1 MDLKIKKLANGTLD
15 KLFIPYVKQ
24 DTSVVIE
31 VTGLTKATK
40 YTGFWAA
47 TNQDPIFGLASDVF
61 SEEFD
66 TEGTTVTPTFAS
78 NISTGF
84 FALLALL
91 FALFIL
97 I

>member
-1 MDLKIKKLANGTLD
+1 MYTGYYVGTNAD
-15 KLFIPYVKQ
+15 PVK
-24 DTSVVIE
+24 
-31 VTGLTKATK
+31 GKATAV
-40 YTGFWAA
+40 T
-47 TNQDPIFGLASDVF
+47 TTTF
-61 SEEFD
+61 SI
-66 TEGTTVTPTFAS
+66 GAVTPAFAA